1 MNFNLLG
8 ETYPTTVNGPGD
20 RYMIHLQGCSLKCVG
35 CFNPES
41 WSFKENKLVNIYELA
56 DKIKSHNPD
65 GLTIS
70 GGEPFLQPQSLL
82 EFLKYLENPFKNGI
96 LIYSGFYEA
105 ELKNIPE
112 YSEISNI
119 VDVIV
124 SGRYDQTKRVFNSL
138 LSSINQ
144 KFIWNPSSKIT
155 EEELQNQNFELISIN
170 EGYTLTGF
178 PPFSKDITKD
188 LKELGV
194 DIKGF

>member
-1 MNFNLLG
+1 M
-8 ETYPTTVNGPGD
+8 
-20 RYMIHLQGCSLKCVG
+20 G

-56 DKIKSHNPD
+56 DKIKSHNPA